1 MAKHR
6 TANSNGCEN
15 VKLKIF
21 ICQHDNLIFN
31 NKDSKYKT
39 SFNREFS
46 IIKIKESIIDD
57 YFKFNLFLN
66 NITIND
72 FKEIKKKFE
81 NNQLVYNRILVDI
94 KTGYYDGN
102 QDEILFK
109 IHEYISKENSQLSY
123 QLLMLNHQP
132 QLFHQLL
139 IKHYWPTNYSST
151 TTGSPTTRAA
161 SSTTGSPTTH
171 AVSSTQLFH
180 AASSTTTG
188 PSTTHAASSTTT
200 GPPTTHAAPSI
211 STGPHAAPSTT
222 TGPPTTHAA
231 PLN

>member
-1 MAKHR
+1 
-6 TANSNGCEN
+6 
-15 VKLKIF
+15 
-21 ICQHDNLIFN
+21 
-31 NKDSKYKT
+31 
-39 SFNREFS
+39 
-46 IIKIKESIIDD
+46 
-57 YFKFNLFLN
+57 
-66 NITIND
+66 
-72 FKEIKKKFE
+72 KFE

-171 AVSSTQLFH
+171 ALLMLHHQPPL
-180 AASSTTTG
+180 A
-188 PSTTHAASSTTT
+188 
-200 GPPTTHAAPSI
+200 PPTTHAA
-211 STGPHAAPSTT
+211 TT
-222 TGPPTTHAA
+222 S
-231 PLN
+231 